1 MADDAEHAA
10 WLDQQLG
17 EQEVGC
23 AAEPSA
29 GVATAEHVGAGT
41 LHAPAAVP
49 PLPARTRIQGLAVC
63 TRRSHFVGLPS
74 KDASQVLGV
83 GGLYTAVDCR
93 HAQIACKLCQETV
106 NHTA

>member
-17 EQEVGC
+17 EQELGC

-63 TRRSHFVGLPS
+63 TRAVILWACLPRMLHKS
-74 KDASQVLGV
+74 LG
-83 GGLYTAVDCR
+83 
-93 HAQIACKLCQETV
+93 
-106 NHTA
+106 